1 MPHASNADLK
11 EDFIMSETVTNFLK
25 EKGFHG
31 VQNFEQITRRFV
43 EVARLVMCSHE
54 LVCSDQERRWRITA
68 LELYLH
74 SGHASGVWQDAYTHC
89 ESAQL
94 ESGTWYVH
102 DNGARAPFY
111 SGIDITCGSSGWYG
125 GLLIR
130 ELDNEHRWVFQRIV
144 RGANVNR
151 ERTNNTWSVDEKRII
166 QQSIHGSQIG
176 SGLLRLVE
184 TPSRNE
190 QLFIGPRIGLKK
202 KAGEDACSPENVAYR
217 TASLRIATSPT
228 ACLKTS
234 MRALSSTEASL
245 VGG

>member
-1 MPHASNADLK
+1 MV
-11 EDFIMSETVTNFLK
+11 ETVTTFLK
-25 EKGFHG
+25 EKGFQG
-31 VQNFEQITRRFV
+31 VQNLEEITSRFI
-43 EVARLVMCSHE
+43 EVARRIMCSHE
-54 LVCSDQERRWRITA
+54 LVYGDRERPWRITA

-74 SGHASGVWQDAYTHC
+74 TGRASDIWQDPYTHGAP
-89 ESAQL
+89 AQL

-102 DNGARAPFY
+102 DSGARAPFY
-111 SGIDITCGSSGWYG
+111 SGIDITCGSSDRHG

-151 ERTNNTWSVDEKRII
+151 ERTNNTWSADEKRII

-190 QLFIGPRIGLKK
+190 QLFIGPRIGLNKK
-202 KAGEDACSPENVAYR
+202 TGEDACSPENVAYR
-217 TASLRIATSPT
+217 TASLGIATSPT
-228 ACLKTS
+228 ACLKTR
-234 MRALSSTEASL
+234 MRALAST
-245 VGG
+245 

>member
-1 MPHASNADLK
+1 MV
-11 EDFIMSETVTNFLK
+11 ETVTTFLK
-25 EKGFHG
+25 EKGFQR
-31 VQNFEQITRRFV
+31 VQNFEEITSRFI
-43 EVARLVMCSHE
+43 EVARRIMCSHE
-54 LVCSDQERRWRITA
+54 LVYGDRERAWRITA

-74 SGHASGVWQDAYTHC
+74 TGSESDVWQDPYTHGAP
-89 ESAQL
+89 AQL

-102 DNGARAPFY
+102 DNGTRAPFY
-111 SGIDITCGSSGWYG
+111 SGIDITCGSSDLHG

-130 ELDNEHRWVFQRIV
+130 ELDTQHRWVFQRIV

-202 KAGEDACSPENVAYR
+202 KAGEDASSPEKVAYR

-228 ACLKTS
+228 ECLKTS
-234 MRALSSTEASL
+234 MRALASTQTSL